1 MEREQRES
9 DRENKGM
16 RENRDEEVYRL
27 IRGDFNIRTGKKG
40 GMVKEDKE
48 K

>member
-1 MEREQRES
+1 MEGEQRES

-27 IRGDFNIRTGKKG
+27 IGGDFNIKTGKEG
-40 GMVKEDKE
+40 GMVKKD
-48 K
+48 